1 VLGALYVLEGQT
13 LGGAVLARRAAG
25 LGLTRQ
31 AGASFLDAYGPER
44 GAMWR
49 GFWPCWKPPS
59 CRPPARRRWTPRHSP
74 PSPPSPRGW
83 AGGVMDDALLPPG
96 PAEDPAADCAREPI
110 HIPGSIQ
117 PLGHLLAFAG
127 EELLLSHASAGAA
140 AVLGRELPAA
150 FGQPLAVLLPAAP
163 HLAQEVRSL
172 PPGRPAQLGRFAAPD
187 GAGYQAIGHLSPDG
201 VAVFELEAE
210 TEADGPAAA
219 TTLEALYPGVR
230 DAFDRLGRAASVE
243 ELAAT
248 TAAAVR
254 RITGFDR
261 VLIYRFEENW
271 DGVVVAEDRN
281 ERLPGYL
288 DLRFPASDIPAQA
301 RALYELNPQRLIAD
315 VDYAPVPILAAR
327 DGPPLDL
334 TWSTLRSV
342 SPVHREYMRNMG
354 TPASMSVSVLR
365 ADGRLWG
372 LIACHHA
379 APRRVPF
386 AARNACDLLGQM
398 FAVRVAAREDMAA
411 AEERARLK
419 GVATRL
425 LAHMAR
431 AESFPEGLAAARQDL
446 LGLTGATGAAVLA
459 EGTLATAGAT
469 PPEAAIRRIA
479 DWLFA
484 AGHREVFETAS
495 LPAEMP
501 GGAALAGTASGLL
514 AVAVSRLRPG
524 YVLWFR
530 PELVRTVTWGG
541 DPRKGV
547 GPEPGRLHPRQS
559 FAAWAETV
567 RGRARPWSAAEV
579 EAARDLRSAVVDIV
593 LRSAEERAELTGRL
607 ERMNRELAAFSYSVS
622 HDLRAP
628 FRHIVGFAELLRER
642 EGGRLSEQG
651 ARYIATI
658 VEAAET
664 AGRLVDALLN
674 FSHMGRAALVRIEF
688 DSAALVGE
696 VWRSLAPD
704 VGSGGSS
711 SGSAACPRLWRPDHA
726 APGLPEPALQRGE
739 VHARPRPGRDLGGMP
754 RHDRGACLQR
764 GGQRR
769 RLRHGLCAQAVRRL
783 PAAAPRRTV
792 RRHRH
797 RPREREADRREAWW
811 PRLGRGRSWA
821 VARPSSSAC
830 RIAATWRRVVMTEL
844 RPILLV
850 EDSANDIEL
859 TLARSRGAG
868 SRTR

>member
-1 VLGALYVLEGQT
+1 MTDGAE
-13 LGGAVLARRAAG
+13 
-25 LGLTRQ
+25 
-31 AGASFLDAYGPER
+31 
-44 GAMWR
+44 
-49 GFWPCWKPPS
+49 
-59 CRPPARRRWTPRHSP
+59 
-74 PSPPSPRGW
+74 
-83 AGGVMDDALLPPG
+83 LPPD
-96 PAEDPAADCAREPI
+96 DPVAHCAREPI

-127 EELLLSHASAGAA
+127 GELRLSHASAGAA
-140 AVLGRELPAA
+140 AVLGREVAAA
-150 FGQPLAVLLPAAP
+150 FGHTMEELLPAAP
-163 HLAQEVRSL
+163 QRLAEGLRSL
-172 PPGRPAQLGRFAAPD
+172 APARAAQLGRFLAPD
-187 GAGYQAIGHLSPDG
+187 GAGYQAIGHLSPEG
-201 VAVFELEAE
+201 FTVLELEAE
-210 TEADGPAAA
+210 TEADGPAAT

-230 DAFDRLGRAASVE
+230 EAFDRLGRAASVE

-288 DLRFPASDIPAQA
+288 GLRFPASDIPAQA

-315 VDYAPVPILAAR
+315 VDYVPVPILAGR
-327 DGPPLDL
+327 EGPPLDL
-334 TWSTLRSV
+334 TWSALRSV

-365 ADGRLWG
+365 ADGALWG
-372 LIACHHA
+372 LISCHHA
-379 APRRVPF
+379 GPRRVPF

-398 FAVRVAAREDMAA
+398 FAVRAAAREDMAA

-425 LAHMAR
+425 LAHMAK

-459 EGTLATAGAT
+459 EGVLATAGTT

-484 AGHREVFETAS
+484 AGHREVFETSS
-495 LPAEMP
+495 LAAAMP
-501 GGAALAGTASGLL
+501 GTAALAGTASGLL

-524 YVLWFR
+524 YVMWFR
-530 PELVRTVTWGG
+530 PELVQTVTWGG

-547 GPEPGRLHPRQS
+547 GQEAGPEPGRLHPRLS

-567 RGRARPWSAAEV
+567 RARARPWSAAEV

-674 FSHMGRAALVRIEF
+674 FSHMGRAALVRIRF

-704 VGSGGSS
+704 IGERPVELRLGRLPSAFGDPTMLRQVFQNLLSNAVKYSRDRDPAVISVECRDTIEGQVFSVADNGVGFDMAYAHKLFGVFQRLHRAEQFEGIGIGLANVKRIVERHGGRVWAE
-711 SGSAACPRLWRPDHA
+711 GV
-726 APGLPEPALQRGE
+726 PGRGATFFFSLPQRGE
-739 VHARPRPGRDLGGMP
+739 TGN
-754 RHDRGACLQR
+754 
-764 GGQRR
+764 
-769 RLRHGLCAQAVRRL
+769 
-783 PAAAPRRTV
+783 APT
-792 RRHRH
+792 
-797 RPREREADRREAWW
+797 
-811 PRLGRGRSWA
+811 
-821 VARPSSSAC
+821 
-830 RIAATWRRVVMTEL
+830 
-844 RPILLV
+844 
-850 EDSANDIEL
+850 
-859 TLARSRGAG
+859 
-868 SRTR
+868 